1 MDATSKKE
9 KPLNPRAKANIV
21 EIITH
26 RYDEVNILFL
36 IAICTL
42 YTMYSLSTCLQNS
55 FHLKRAYSG
64 VFDC

>member
-26 RYDEVNILFL
+26 RYGEPVVILF
-36 IAICTL
+36 
-42 YTMYSLSTCLQNS
+42 
-55 FHLKRAYSG
+55 
-64 VFDC
+64 